1 MTHHPV
7 IIRHISISGMLKCRK
22 YVKLGIH
29 EIYSISKNTVQA
41 TQIPSLNGGRGRL
54 LSFKDR
60 AQEKPYIRKPKLKGT
75 YTIGFEL

>member
-29 EIYSISKNTVQA
+29 EIYSISKNTMQA
-41 TQIPSLNGGRGRL
+41 TQIPSLNGGGGG

-60 AQEKPYIRKPKLKGT
+60 AQEKPYIRKPKLKDT
-75 YTIGFEL
+75 YTIGFEI